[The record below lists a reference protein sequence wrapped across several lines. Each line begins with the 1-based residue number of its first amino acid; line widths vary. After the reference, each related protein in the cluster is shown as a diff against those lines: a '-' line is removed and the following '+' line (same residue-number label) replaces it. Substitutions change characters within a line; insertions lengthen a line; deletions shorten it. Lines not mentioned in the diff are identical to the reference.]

1 MSRFVFLMVNGL
13 TFGMIYAAVALALV
27 LIWRTTRVLNF
38 AQGAQAMVSTYI
50 GLSVIELTGSYWLG
64 AVAALA
70 AGALLGALIRLSVFR
85 RAESMPPLNSIVIGV
100 GLLVLLES
108 LVGMVY
114 GVGYRELPTAF
125 STQVYAVGDLPLVS
139 PQDLFIL
146 GSVVALM
153 TALGWMLT
161 RTSLGLRMRSAAFRP
176 EVARLVGV
184 RVSRML
190 TLGWALAGVV
200 GALAGLLVIPTGLG
214 LYPQAMNAV
223 FVLGFTAAVV
233 GGLDS
238 AVGAVVGGLATG
250 LILSFATGYLGSELT
265 YVAALALLLVVLL
278 LRPSGLFA
286 GAHARRV

>member
-1 MSRFVFLMVNGL
+1 MSRFVFLAVNGL

-38 AQGAQAMVSTYI
+38 AQGAQAMVSTYV
-50 GLSVIELTGSYWLG
+50 GLSVLELTGSYWVG

-85 RAESMPPLNSIVIGV
+85 RAETMPPLNSIVIGV

-125 STQVYAVGDLPLVS
+125 STQVYTAGDLPLVS

-153 TALGWMLT
+153 AGLAWMLT
-161 RTSLGLRMRSAAFRP
+161 RTSMGLRMRSAAFRP
-176 EVARLVGV
+176 DVARLVGV

-265 YVAALALLLVVLL
+265 YVAALALLLGVLL
-278 LRPSGLFA
+278 LRPNGLFA